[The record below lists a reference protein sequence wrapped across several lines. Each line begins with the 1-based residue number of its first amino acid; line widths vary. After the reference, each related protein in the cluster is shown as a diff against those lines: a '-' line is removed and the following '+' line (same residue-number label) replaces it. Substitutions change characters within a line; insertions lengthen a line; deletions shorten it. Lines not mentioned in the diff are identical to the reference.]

1 MSLAETAASS
11 VRAGPRRSTTMN
23 KRAKGFTLVELLVV
37 VAIIGIL
44 AAIAI
49 PALQTAIDK
58 AKQRTTMADMRG
70 IATAVQLYEIDES
83 IFPSDATPAATL
95 MALLQPHTKVILPSK
110 DHWLHDYGYYS
121 DSYTWYSLESFGRD
135 GIDGVNITT
144 ATRLQFELDIIYATG
159 RFSNAPD

>member
-1 MSLAETAASS
+1 ME
-11 VRAGPRRSTTMN
+11 RRS
-23 KRAKGFTLVELLVV
+23 RGFTLVELLVV

-49 PALQTAIDK
+49 PGLQTAIDK

-70 IATAVQLYEIDES
+70 IANAVQLYEIDES
-83 IFPSDATPAATL
+83 IFPTDGTPAATL
-95 MALLQPHTKVILPSK
+95 VVLLQPHTKMVLPSK
-110 DHWLHDYGYYS
+110 DHWVHDYGYHS

-135 GIDGVNITT
+135 GIDGVDITT
-144 ATRLQFELDIIYATG
+144 TTRLQFDLDIVYATG